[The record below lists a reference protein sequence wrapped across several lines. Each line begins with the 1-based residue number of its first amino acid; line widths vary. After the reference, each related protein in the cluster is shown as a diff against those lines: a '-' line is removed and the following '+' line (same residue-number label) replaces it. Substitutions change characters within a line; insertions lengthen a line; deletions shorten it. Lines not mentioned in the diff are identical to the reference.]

1 MDVSENDVFVLIKC
15 YESDDKYYPPYQMI
29 SGVYKT
35 LEDASIAIEKLHQEI
50 RPKYDD
56 EVYYELCH
64 SNFVVND
71 KNSYNMF
78 IFLLLLHLIL
88 HLVIS
93 FYIQC
98 LQ

>member
-71 KNSYNMF
+71 KNYM
-78 IFLLLLHLIL
+78 I
-88 HLVIS
+88 
-93 FYIQC
+93 
-98 LQ
+98 